1 MLAPDNNGSGP
12 RKRSTRGNQGES
24 YLLEPDI
31 NGTGGVTES
40 DSDSELKKANDAE
53 G

>member
-1 MLAPDNNGSGP
+1 MLTPDNNGSGP
-12 RKRSTRGNQGES
+12 RKRSVARDGDN

-31 NGTGGVTES
+31 NGVGGVTES
-40 DSDSELKKANDAE
+40 DSDSELKKPNNDD